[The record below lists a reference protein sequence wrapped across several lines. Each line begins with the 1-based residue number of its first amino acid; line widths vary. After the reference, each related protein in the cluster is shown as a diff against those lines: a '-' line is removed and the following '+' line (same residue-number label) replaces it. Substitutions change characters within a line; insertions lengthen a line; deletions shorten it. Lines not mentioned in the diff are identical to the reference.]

1 MRAEI
6 AIRKSKNDY
15 SVMKKTNL
23 WFLNLLNEFIE
34 ITTQE
39 LTRLDRIS
47 VGKIINLLKNHQET
61 TIFFCRLKQS
71 SQFMYIRKIYLR
83 I

>member
-47 VGKIINLLKNHQET
+47 VGKKSL
-61 TIFFCRLKQS
+61 
-71 SQFMYIRKIYLR
+71 IY
-83 I
+83 